1 MAASKRTERNG
12 NALDLLECE
21 DIELRQLFTA
31 LRGAR
36 GSSVDDRAEYGD
48 IAKEAIRHLAT
59 REAALVDVSD
69 VAAADPSLRA
79 LSNRFEGSMR
89 EHRPHIDR
97 VEKMSRGV
105 QGINLRVG
113 QDFDGEM
120 EELMEVVGTEIEWE
134 LDEAVPELK
143 GALEATDREDELRTA
158 AHVETHA
165 PTNLHPGGPRWWERA
180 PLVSRLISAYDRL
193 RDFPRDAPR
202 P

>member
-1 MAASKRTERNG
+1 LEVE
-12 NALDLLECE
+12 DL
-21 DIELRQLFTA
+21 ELRQLFTA
-31 LRGAR
+31 LRGTR
-36 GSSVDDRAEYGD
+36 GPSVEERSEYGTL
-48 IAKEAIRHLAT
+48 AKETIRHLAT
-59 REAALVDVSD
+59 REAALVDVTD
-69 VAAADPSLRA
+69 VAAADPTLRDVSDRIA
-79 LSNRFEGSMR
+79 REMR
-89 EHRPHIDR
+89 EHRPHLDR